1 MIKMVTVSGMKM
13 TKRVLRCE
21 AEGEGERKGVVR
33 WVKTNRRKRAE
44 NVRMSEKGDS
54 LFVC

>member
-44 NVRMSEKGDS
+44 NVRMSEKGNS